1 MFFTADARPQTTP
14 PRPSRLLA
22 AALLLAVPGFAWH
35 AGRVMAATT
44 VSWHPDLQAAQ
55 RASQITGRPVLAIFT
70 ASWMPAAA
78 AVERTA
84 LASDEAVAV
93 VTACY
98 EPVCVDVDAHP
109 EATKH
114 AGVSRVPTACVL
126 TADNRVLSR
135 FEMPETPA
143 EFVAAAARAAQDAAV
158 ATATSQSL
166 VAAADRTPAALTRL
180 PGNGSPFG
188 IQDGS
193 LPLSAVAAQPRGS
206 VPPGD
211 RAITAVAA
219 KVRMLSDFAS
229 NDTTRTVASDAI
241 AASFRETSPRETS
254 PWETSPQQP
263 QPAASPARG
272 DAPSTT
278 LVPASGDATTIAAQ
292 PAVPV
297 DATPVAGAVT
307 SAPTE
312 SLAGTVSPGPLGI
325 DPTSTAQQTA
335 QTAAPWLGMPQAAPP
350 IAPATTAQPTPS
362 PAAVATAPAQGGVAI
377 EPRPSTTDSTRDKS
391 ATEPAA
397 APKQAPASSAS
408 SLLATLQKPF
418 GMFTKPAAAPE
429 PRKEAAAPEQ
439 AAAAAPAEPDQY
451 GSMPVGLEGYCPVML
466 AERGVWMEGR
476 AQWGARHRGRTYLF
490 AGEQQQKAF
499 LQDPDRYAPALSG
512 DDPVLAFDRGK
523 STPGQRRYGVTYQS
537 RMYLFSSSET
547 RDAFAANPQ
556 RYTAGTFVAESRG
569 PAAADGTVIR

>member
-1 MFFTADARPQTTP
+1 MFFTADARPQIAP

-35 AGRVMAATT
+35 SGRATAATA
-44 VSWHPDLQAAQ
+44 VSWHPDLPAAQ
-55 RASQITGRPVLAIFT
+55 RAAQISGKPVLAIFT
-70 ASWMPAAA
+70 ASWMPEAA

-98 EPVCVDVDAHP
+98 EPVCVDVDAEP

-114 AGVSRVPTACVL
+114 AGVARVPTACVL

-135 FEMPETPA
+135 FEVPETPA
-143 EFVAAAARAAQDAAV
+143 EFVAAAARAARDAAV
-158 ATATSQSL
+158 ATATAQSP
-166 VAAADRTPAALTRL
+166 VATADGASAALTGL

-188 IQDGS
+188 SPEGYAS
-193 LPLSAVAAQPRGS
+193 RPAGATQPHGA

-211 RAITAVAA
+211 HAITAVAA

-229 NDTTRTVASDAI
+229 TDAVPTVGGDTI
-241 AASFRETSPRETS
+241 AASFRDT
-254 PWETSPQQP
+254 WLP
-263 QPAASPARG
+263 QPA
-272 DAPSTT
+272 TT
-278 LVPASGDATTIAAQ
+278 PTSG
-292 PAVPV
+292 
-297 DATPVAGAVT
+297 DATPVAAAPPSLDTTAAASQPGAQSAARVDAAPAAGTVT
-307 SAPTE
+307 SAPIE
-312 SLAGTVSPGPLGI
+312 SLAGTVSKSPLGI
-325 DPTSTAQQTA
+325 DQAATAPQTSQA
-335 QTAAPWLGMPQAAPP
+335 AAPWLGMPQAAPA
-350 IAPATTAQPTPS
+350 IAPATAAQPATP
-362 PAAVATAPAQGGVAI
+362 PAVVASAPARTAVAI
-377 EPRPSTTDSTRDKS
+377 EPDPSTTH
-391 ATEPAA
+391 
-397 APKQAPASSAS
+397 PASDKAGTATPSSPTPAPSSTAS

-418 GMFTKPAAAPE
+418 GMFTKPATPPE
-429 PRKEAAAPEQ
+429 PRKEAAPPAPPAQ
-439 AAAAAPAEPDQY
+439 PALAPAEPDAY

-466 AERGVWMEGR
+466 AERGIWVEGR

-512 DDPVLAFDRGK
+512 DDPVLAFDAGK

-556 RYTAGTFVAESRG
+556 RYTAGAFVAESRG
-569 PAAADGTVIR
+569 SANGSTVR